1 MPPRGRDGLYS
12 QAERRLRD
20 TVITFENGNR
30 IEIPEIRAISVG
42 PDGLDDMPIASAS
55 AQEATFS
62 LEGVDLNNIQGVIEE
77 AASEAVQRR
86 ETAFQ
91 QTLESAF
98 NRTVE
103 GNRDAIDA
111 LTYATRAFANACG
124 TSFIESLNTV
134 WGAMGDDFEL
144 ADEEEYVVTD
154 PISFDEL
161 MGGCCGD
168 N

>member
-1 MPPRGRDGLYS
+1 MPPRRRDELYS

-30 IEIPEIRAISVG
+30 IEIPEIRAMSVE
-42 PDGLDDMPIASAS
+42 PDELDDIPIASAG

-62 LEGVDLNNIQGVIEE
+62 IGGGDLNDMQNFVAEYAAERRREVE
-77 AASEAVQRR
+77 AAFDRISA
-86 ETAFQ
+86 
-91 QTLESAF
+91 ES
-98 NRTVE
+98 
-103 GNRDAIDA
+103 RDAIDSLSSA
-111 LTYATRAFANACG
+111 SQLFASSYG
-124 TSFIESLNTV
+124 VSFMESLNAV
-134 WGAMGDDFEL
+134 WAAMSDDFEL